1 MRSNLNEIFEQTR
14 KNNQEGAEV
23 APALAAQP
31 QTMSSPLAFVTP
43 VDVVDLPSKGQFY
56 PEGHPLKGA
65 STLEIKQ
72 MTAKEEDILT
82 NKSFI
87 KKGLVLD
94 KLIESLIVNK
104 SINPETLLMG
114 DKNAIVIAARIG
126 AYGPGYDVAL
136 TCPACGAKN
145 TAAIDL
151 NAAKVKDADAI
162 LAKIAED
169 KSLEFV
175 RYNNGNIILEL
186 PKTKWL
192 VECKLITGADE
203 KRLLTYLEKKRVKD
217 ASAEISI
224 SEQLALIIVSVNLA
238 SDNETVMTAIN
249 NMPASDAKFLRD
261 SYQKLVPNVVIGKM
275 LTCSSCLEEQDLE
288 VPFTQEFFWPR

>member
-1 MRSNLNEIFEQTR
+1 
-14 KNNQEGAEV
+14 
-23 APALAAQP
+23 
-31 QTMSSPLAFVTP
+31 
-43 VDVVDLPSKGQFY
+43 
-56 PEGHPLKGA
+56 
-65 STLEIKQ
+65 
-72 MTAKEEDILT
+72 
-82 NKSFI
+82 
-87 KKGLVLD
+87 VLD

-136 TCPACGAKN
+136 ICPACGAKN

-151 NAAKVKDADAI
+151 NEAKVKDADAI
-162 LAKIAED
+162 IAKIAED

-175 RYNNGNIILEL
+175 RYNNGNIVLEL

-217 ASAEISI
+217 ANAEISI

-261 SYQKLVPNVVIGKM
+261 SYQKLVPNVVIGKR

>member
-1 MRSNLNEIFEQTR
+1 MRNNLNEIFEQTR

-23 APALAAQP
+23 APTLAAEP
-31 QTMSSPLAFVTP
+31 QGMQSPLAFVTP
-43 VDVVDLPSKGQFY
+43 VDIVDLPSRGQFY

-65 STLEIKQ
+65 STIEIKQ

-87 KKGLVLD
+87 KKGIVLD
-94 KLIESLIVNK
+94 KLIESLITNK
-104 SINPETLLMG
+104 SVNPETLLMG
-114 DKNAIVIAARIG
+114 DKNAIIIAARMS
-126 AYGPGYDVAL
+126 AYGATYDVAVN
-136 TCPACGAKN
+136 CPACGAKN
-145 TAAIDL
+145 NTGIDL
-151 NAAKVKDADAI
+151 NEAKTKDADTI
-162 LAKIAED
+162 LEKIAED

-175 RYNNGNIILEL
+175 RYNNGNIVLEL

-217 ASAEISI
+217 INAEIAI

-238 SDNETVMTAIN
+238 RDNETVMTAIN

-261 SYQKLVPNVVIGKM
+261 SYQKLVPNVVISKK
-275 LTCSSCLEEQDLE
+275 LSCSSCLEEQELE